1 MWECELGMYLFWECL
16 LGALL
21 DSHIILGGQP
31 TIGSVVAI
39 ESVFQ
44 VNVGLPD
51 EVIGTHEV
59 MVEYGHNQLW
69 LSWEG
74 DTQLQDPGQEG
85 KVAKDSPSSMPS
97 EETWGGSVQ
106 PSLPRSHGAR
116 TPPHSQAQ
124 GPASLSKDGVELLG
138 DIAILSVALLLASA
152 HHHIGVCLAVGVCRS
167 QVGSLG
173 SRIQIQWSQ
182 EV

>member
-1 MWECELGMYLFWECL
+1 MHLFWECL
-16 LGALL
+16 PGALP

-59 MVEYGHNQLW
+59 MVEYGHSQLW
-69 LSWEG
+69 FSWEG

-85 KVAKDSPSSMPS
+85 KVLRTAPCPQRRPGMAVSSPCHSCLGKKLWSQDAP
-97 EETWGGSVQ
+97 
-106 PSLPRSHGAR
+106 LPKPMAQ
-116 TPPHSQAQ
+116 PHSPKM
-124 GPASLSKDGVELLG
+124 GLSCLG
-138 DIAILSVALLLASA
+138 I
-152 HHHIGVCLAVGVCRS
+152 
-167 QVGSLG
+167 
-173 SRIQIQWSQ
+173 
-182 EV
+182 